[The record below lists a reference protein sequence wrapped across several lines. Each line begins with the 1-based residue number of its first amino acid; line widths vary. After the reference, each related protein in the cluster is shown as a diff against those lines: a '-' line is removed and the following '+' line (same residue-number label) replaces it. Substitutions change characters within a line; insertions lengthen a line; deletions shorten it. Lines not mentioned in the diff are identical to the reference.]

1 MRRSI
6 VAAALA
12 LGLVTPWVAILPLI
26 AQPRPVS
33 LSPIISKGL
42 FRCRRYHCIDQ
53 TRAAELAEVL
63 IVEQPKH
70 DAAAVVDRRC
80 HPDLRTFPKIGT
92 ESQAN

>member
-6 VAAALA
+6 VGAALA

-33 LSPIISKGL
+33 LSPAKSKGL
-42 FRCRRYHCIDQ
+42 FRCRMYHCIDQ

-63 IVEQPKH
+63 IVEQPRH
-70 DAAAVVDRRC
+70 DAAAVVDRSS

-92 ESQAN
+92 ETEAN